1 MLAFA
6 LGHQGV
12 KERRRIHTNTQP
24 SQLSLGMSISASET
38 FNKVSSF
45 HADQKQII
53 SVCLRQAF
61 TGLPDVSR
69 PTGEL
74 IYYIMLF
81 QRAKCCMKS
90 SSMKLFIDIST
101 QIKRNPLVHYSVNY

>member
-1 MLAFA
+1 MQTPQLA
-6 LGHQGV
+6 
-12 KERRRIHTNTQP
+12 P
-24 SQLSLGMSISASET
+24 GMSISASET

-61 TGLPDVSR
+61 TELPDVSR
-69 PTGEL
+69 PMGEL
-74 IYYIMLF
+74 IYYITPF
-81 QRAKCCMKS
+81 QCAKRCMKA

-101 QIKRNPLVHYSVNY
+101 QIKRNPRAH